1 MGEPGGVGG
10 ELTLQAYRTPGIP
23 PFLAIDDPDRLRAID
38 PTVPVRPVADAREAA
53 AAFARALPVLPLGL
67 DAPIRSGRADP
78 AHAPKVIESVERA
91 VALAGAGEVSAV
103 VTNPIQKESL
113 LEAGFPHA
121 GHTEF
126 LAALTGAPRGV
137 MMLACPAL
145 RVVPLTVHVPLRE
158 VPSLVTDALIGETAR
173 ITDAALRRHFGL
185 AVPRLVLAGL
195 NPHAG
200 EGGRIGTEE
209 RAVMGPAVRRLRA
222 EGLDIR
228 GPLPAD
234 TLFHAEARSGY
245 DVALCPYHDQALVAV
260 KTLDFHGAV
269 NVTLGLPIVRTSPDH
284 GTALDI
290 AGTGGARPDSLV
302 AALRLA
308 AVMAGG

>member
-1 MGEPGGVGG
+1 
-10 ELTLQAYRTPGIP
+10 
-23 PFLAIDDPDRLRAID
+23 
-38 PTVPVRPVADAREAA
+38 
-53 AAFARALPVLPLGL
+53 
-67 DAPIRSGRADP
+67 
-78 AHAPKVIESVERA
+78 
-91 VALAGAGEVSAV
+91 
-103 VTNPIQKESL
+103 
-113 LEAGFPHA
+113 
-121 GHTEF
+121 
-126 LAALTGAPRGV
+126 

-173 ITDAALRRHFGL
+173 VADAALRRHFGL

-245 DVALCPYHDQALVAV
+245 DAALCPYHDQALVAV

-308 AVMAGG
+308 AAMAGD

>member
-10 ELTLQAYRTPGIP
+10 ELTLRAYRTPGIP

-53 AAFARALPVLPLGL
+53 AAFARGLPVLPLRL
-67 DAPIRSGRADP
+67 DAPVRPGRTDP

-113 LEAGFPHA
+113 LEAGFPHP

-158 VPSLVTDALIGETAR
+158 VPSLVTDSLIGETAR
-173 ITDAALRRHFGL
+173 IADAALRHHFGV

-222 EGLDIR
+222 GGLDIR

-269 NVTLGLPIVRTSPDH
+269 NATLGLPIVRTSPDH

-290 AGTGGARPDSLV
+290 AGTGRARPDSLV

-308 AVMAGG
+308 AAMAGG